1 VIRAGRDRNDL
12 MHGQVAALE
21 AERGADVVQPP
32 DALALLARLAD
43 RLLLVRD
50 LVREPRAQGER
61 IVLSE

>member
-32 DALALLARLAD
+32 DSLALLPRLSCQ
-43 RLLLVRD
+43 LGLVRA
-50 LVREPRAQGER
+50 LVRVPGAQR
-61 IVLSE
+61 QRVVLS